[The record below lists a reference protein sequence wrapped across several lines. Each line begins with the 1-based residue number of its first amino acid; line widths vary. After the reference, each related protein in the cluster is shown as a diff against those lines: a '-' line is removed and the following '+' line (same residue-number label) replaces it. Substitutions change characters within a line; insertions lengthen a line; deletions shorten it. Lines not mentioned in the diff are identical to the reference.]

1 MSETIIEP
9 EAEMVPEPV
18 QEEPVQEEPVQEDET
33 VPVCSR
39 RSTLQLEEDEGDQ
52 DLITQLRNLTVQQ
65 TNWADVD
72 DDDFFET
79 S

>member
-1 MSETIIEP
+1 LSETIIEP
-9 EAEMVPEPV
+9 EPVQPEPV
-18 QEEPVQEEPVQEDET
+18 QPEPIQPKPVQPKPHSPLGEE
-33 VPVCSR
+33 
-39 RSTLQLEEDEGDQ
+39 EGDQ
-52 DLITQLRNLTVQQ
+52 DQELIAQLRNLTVQP

>member
-1 MSETIIEP
+1 LG
-9 EAEMVPEPV
+9 
-18 QEEPVQEEPVQEDET
+18 EE
-33 VPVCSR
+33 
-39 RSTLQLEEDEGDQ
+39 EGDQ
-52 DLITQLRNLTVQQ
+52 DQELIAQLRNLTVQP